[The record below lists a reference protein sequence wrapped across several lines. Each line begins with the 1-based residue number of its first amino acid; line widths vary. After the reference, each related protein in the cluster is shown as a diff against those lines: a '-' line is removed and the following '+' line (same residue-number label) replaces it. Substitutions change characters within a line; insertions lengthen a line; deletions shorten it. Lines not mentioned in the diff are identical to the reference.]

1 MNTKGSV
8 AVVTGAT
15 GGIGVPTVRA
25 LIAAG
30 VHLVLAAPASE
41 THVLDQL
48 VSEAESRGVRATAVP
63 TDVRKREDVDR
74 LVQAALDA
82 FGTIDALCNVA
93 GIGSSP
99 SLCEETDSR
108 IDDVVNINLL
118 GCARM
123 MQAVLPH
130 MKARRRGAIVNIGSV
145 AGESGVLGIYSAS
158 KFGLRGLND
167 SVRREVRSYGIGV
180 TLIEPGF
187 VKTPLNAAMGDGL
200 PPPEIVAD
208 AIVSAIRRPR
218 RRIIVPWPYT
228 LAVAV
233 AIAFPWFIDLVF
245 GDARIQDRM
254 NRDSRAERAAAAAP
268 DNAT

>member
-1 MNTKGSV
+1 MKTNGSV
-8 AVVTGAT
+8 AIVTGAT

-30 VHLVLAAPASE
+30 VQLALAAPASE
-41 THVLDQL
+41 SDALDRL
-48 VSEAESRGVRATAVP
+48 VSEAIAGGVRAIAVP
-63 TDVRKREDVDR
+63 TEVRSRDDIDR
-74 LVQAALDA
+74 LVRATLDA
-82 FGTIDALCNVA
+82 FGTIDVLCNVA

-99 SLCEETDSR
+99 SLCDETDAR
-108 IDDVVNINLL
+108 IEAVVNINLL

-123 MQAVLPH
+123 MHAVLPH
-130 MKARRRGAIVNIGSV
+130 MKAQRRGAIVNIGSV
-145 AGESGVLGIYSAS
+145 AGESGVLGIYSGS

-200 PPPEIVAD
+200 PPPEIVAN

-218 RRIIVPWPYT
+218 RRIIVPWTYN
-228 LAVAV
+228 LAVFA
-233 AIAFPWFIDLVF
+233 ATAFPGFIDLVF
-245 GDARIQDRM
+245 GDARIQERL
-254 NRDSRAERAAAAAP
+254 NRDARAERAAAEK
-268 DNAT
+268 AT